1 MTYFSQFAVGGQMSK
16 NLHKVLITA
25 VIGLAT
31 LAVGT
36 STNVSAEGELS
47 FSVGITQDIDSL
59 NVTVGYLVIDYEIWN
74 LTLPTLTS
82 KAASD
87 FSILPSMAESWT
99 SSEDGLTWTYKLR
112 SDMKWS
118 DGEPMTADDVV
129 YTITRSVTDGWWNH
143 TTVTGNLTAT
153 APDAQT
159 LVVTSSVPDPKLP
172 ILDVYIVPK
181 HIYEKISAEELPNY
195 LADDNV
201 SGGPF
206 QIVERKEGEFIRLVR
221 NPNWF
226 GKKPAIDQLIF
237 RTYETA
243 EAQYNALKAGD
254 LDAIDDVPGKIFT
267 AVAAG
272 DVPNIIGI
280 AGNQGS
286 FSELAMNSSCPTGI
300 GDGHVALKDPNVR
313 RAINWAIDRQLL
325 VDKVL
330 NGFGK
335 PAVGISAS
343 ANPAFDYQVA
353 ADDTYS
359 YKPEKA
365 NSLLDEAGW
374 KDSNGDGVRDKDGVE
389 LRLRYFDRSIG
400 GAADT
405 TPFITGFLKDV
416 GIATDV
422 KTFDEDSL
430 ASIQSKSEFDL
441 YTWGWSPY
449 ADPDN
454 MLSDFITA
462 AVPTDP
468 AVGGYNDGNWCNAEY
483 DALYAKQHVELDPVK
498 RAALIQEM
506 HKIFVNDG
514 PYAVLYKYDNLQ
526 AFRSDRWQNFV
537 RQPAEVGPVMFT
549 QTSSGYLDLEP
560 VSGGSGSGGGT
571 NTVIIAVVAIVAI
584 GGGLTLVR
592 GRRKKSADDRA

>member
-1 MTYFSQFAVGGQMSK
+1 MNRNFLKVIVAGLFGLTALAGGMS
-16 NLHKVLITA
+16 TGA
-25 VIGLAT
+25 
-31 LAVGT
+31 
-36 STNVSAEGELS
+36 SAEGELT
-47 FSVGITQDIDSL
+47 FAVGVTQDIDSL
-59 NVTVGYLVIDYEIWN
+59 NVTVGFLVIDYEIWN
-74 LTLPTLTS
+74 LTLPMLTS

-87 FSILPSMAESWT
+87 FSILPNMAESWT
-99 SSEDGLTWTYKLR
+99 GSEDGLTWTYKLR

-118 DGEPMTADDVV
+118 DGVPMTADDVA
-129 YTITRSVTDGWWNH
+129 YTITRSVQDGWWNH

-153 APDAQT
+153 ATDAQT

-181 HIYEKISAEELPNY
+181 HIYEKISAEDLPNY
-195 LADDNV
+195 LADDYV

-206 QIVERKEGEFIRLVR
+206 QIVERKEGEFVRLVQ

-226 GKKPAIDQLIF
+226 GKKPAMDQLIF
-237 RTYETA
+237 RTFETA

-254 LDAIDDVPGKIFT
+254 LDAVDDVPGKIFAT
-267 AVAAG
+267 IMAG
-272 DVPNIIGI
+272 DEPNITGI

-343 ANPAFDYQVA
+343 ANPAFDYQVE
-353 ADDTYS
+353 ADQTYS
-359 YKPEKA
+359 YDPAKA
-365 NSLLDEAGW
+365 NALLDEAGW
-374 KDSNGDGVRDKDGVE
+374 IDTNGDGVRDKDGVE
-389 LRLRYFDRSIG
+389 LKLRYFDRSVG
-400 GAADT
+400 GASDT

-430 ASIQSKSEFDL
+430 AAIQSKSEFDL

-454 MLSDFITA
+454 MLSNFTSS

-483 DALYAKQHVELDPVK
+483 DALYEKQNVELDPVK
-498 RAALIQEM
+498 RADLIQQM

-526 AFRSDRWQNFV
+526 AFRSDRWQNFE
-537 RQPAEVGPVMFT
+537 RQPAEVGPIMFT
-549 QTSSGYLDLEP
+549 QTSSAYLNLEP
-560 VSGGSGSGGGT
+560 VSGDSGGGGST
-571 NTVIIAVVAIVAI
+571 NTIVVILVVLVAA
-584 GGGLTLVR
+584 GVVVTLVR
-592 GRRKKSADDRA
+592 SRRKKSADDRA

>member
-1 MTYFSQFAVGGQMSK
+1 MNK
-16 NLHKVLITA
+16 NLFRILVVLVA
-25 VIGLAT
+25 GFAA
-31 LAVGT
+31 LAVST
-36 STNVSAEGELS
+36 STSVSAEGELT
-47 FSVGITQDIDSL
+47 FTVGVTQDIDSL
-59 NVTVGYLVIDYEIWN
+59 NVTVGFLVIDYEIWN
-74 LTLPTLTS
+74 LTLPSLTS

-87 FSILPSMAESWT
+87 FSILPYLAESWT
-99 SSEDGLTWTYKLR
+99 GSEDGLTWTYKLL

-118 DGEPMTADDVV
+118 DGEPMTADDVA
-129 YTITRSVTDGWWNH
+129 YTITRSVADGWWNH
-143 TTVTGNLTAT
+143 TPVTGNLTAT
-153 APDAQT
+153 ATDAQT

-206 QIVERKEGEFIRLVR
+206 QIVERKEGEFVRLVQ

-226 GKKPAIDQLIF
+226 GKEPAIEQLIF
-237 RTYETA
+237 RTFETA
-243 EAQYNALKAGD
+243 EAQYNAIKAGD
-254 LDAIDDVPGKIFT
+254 LDAVDDVPVKIFT
-267 AVAAG
+267 SLEAG
-272 DVPNIIGI
+272 DEPNIIGI

-286 FSELAMNSSCPTGI
+286 FSNLAMNSSCPTGI

-313 RAINWAIDRQLL
+313 RAINWSLDRQLM

-335 PAVGISAS
+335 PAVSISAS

-353 ADDTYS
+353 ADQTYS
-359 YKPEKA
+359 YDPARAKA
-365 NSLLDEAGW
+365 LLDEAGW
-374 KDSNGDGVRDKDGVE
+374 KDTNGDGVRDKDGVE
-389 LRLRYFDRSIG
+389 LKLRYFDRSIG
-400 GAADT
+400 GASDT

-430 ASIQSKSEFDL
+430 GAIQAKSEFDL

-454 MLSDFITA
+454 MLSNFTTA

-468 AVGGYNDGNWCNAEY
+468 TVGGYNDGNWCNAEY
-483 DALYAKQHVELDPVK
+483 DALYAKQKVELDPVK
-498 RAALIQEM
+498 RADMIQQM
-506 HKIFVNDG
+506 HKIFANDG

-537 RQPAEVGPVMFT
+537 RQPAEVGPIMFT
-549 QTSSGYLDLEP
+549 QTSTGYLDLEP
-560 VSGGSGSGGGT
+560 ISGGSGGGGT
-571 NTVIIAVVAIVAI
+571 NTIVVIGVALVVAGAVF
-584 GGGLTLVR
+584 TLVR
-592 GRRKKSADDRA
+592 SRRKKSADDRQ

>member
-1 MTYFSQFAVGGQMSK
+1 MNKNFLKIIVAGLFGLTALAGGMS
-16 NLHKVLITA
+16 TGA
-25 VIGLAT
+25 
-31 LAVGT
+31 
-36 STNVSAEGELS
+36 SAEGELT
-47 FSVGITQDIDSL
+47 FAVGITQDIDSL
-59 NVTVGYLVIDYEIWN
+59 NVTVGFLVIDYEIWN
-74 LTLPTLTS
+74 LTLPMLTS

-87 FSILPSMAESWT
+87 FSILPNMAESWT

-118 DGEPMTADDVV
+118 DGVPMTADDVA
-129 YTITRSVTDGWWNH
+129 YTITRSVQDGWWNH

-153 APDAQT
+153 ATDAQT

-181 HIYEKISAEELPNY
+181 HIYEKISAEDLPNY
-195 LADDNV
+195 LADDYV

-206 QIVERKEGEFIRLVR
+206 QIVERKEGEFVRLVQ

-226 GKKPAIDQLIF
+226 GKKPAMDQLIF
-237 RTYETA
+237 RTFETA

-254 LDAIDDVPGKIFT
+254 LDAVDDVPGKIFAT
-267 AVAAG
+267 IMAG
-272 DVPNIIGI
+272 DEPNITGI

-313 RAINWAIDRQLL
+313 RAINWSLDRQLM

-343 ANPAFDYQVA
+343 ANPAFDYQVE
-353 ADDTYS
+353 ADQTYS
-359 YKPEKA
+359 YDPAKA
-365 NSLLDEAGW
+365 NALLDEAGW
-374 KDSNGDGVRDKDGVE
+374 IDTNGDGVRDKDGVE
-389 LRLRYFDRSIG
+389 LKLRYFDRSVG
-400 GAADT
+400 GGADT

-416 GIATDV
+416 GIATEV

-430 ASIQSKSEFDL
+430 AAIQSKSEFDL

-454 MLSDFITA
+454 MLSNFTSS

-483 DALYAKQHVELDPVK
+483 DALYEQQKVELDPAK
-498 RAALIQEM
+498 RADLIQQM

-514 PYAVLYKYDNLQ
+514 PYAVLFKYDNLQ
-526 AFRSDRWQNFV
+526 AFRSDRWQNFE
-537 RQPAEVGPVMFT
+537 RQPAEVGPIMFT
-549 QTSSGYLDLEP
+549 QTSSAYLNLEP
-560 VSGGSGSGGGT
+560 VSGDSGGGGGT
-571 NTVIIAVVAIVAI
+571 NTIVVIGIALVAAGVVF
-584 GGGLTLVR
+584 TLVR
-592 GRRKKSADDRA
+592 SRRKKSADDRA

>member
-560 VSGGSGSGGGT
+560 VSGGSGRGGGT
-571 NTVIIAVVAIVAI
+571 NTVIIAVVAIVVI

>member
-1 MTYFSQFAVGGQMSK
+1 MNK
-16 NLHKVLITA
+16 NLFKILVALVL
-25 VIGLAT
+25 GLAS
-31 LAVGT
+31 LAVST
-36 STNVSAEGELS
+36 STSVSAEGELS
-47 FSVGITQDIDSL
+47 FTVGVTQDIDSL

-74 LTLPTLTS
+74 LTLPSVTNM
-82 KAASD
+82 AASD
-87 FSILPSMAESWT
+87 FSILPYMAESWT
-99 SSEDGLTWTYKLR
+99 GSDDGLTWTYKLR
-112 SDMKWS
+112 SDLKWS

-129 YTITRSVTDGWWNH
+129 YTITRSVEEGWWNH
-143 TTVTGNLTAT
+143 TSVTGNLTAT
-153 APDAQT
+153 ATDAQT

-172 ILDVYIVPK
+172 MLGVYVVPK
-181 HIYEKISAEELPNY
+181 HIYEKISAEDLPKY

-226 GKKPAIDQLIF
+226 GKKSAIDQIIF
-237 RTYETA
+237 RTYETP

-267 AVAAG
+267 SLAAG
-272 DVPNIIGI
+272 DEPNILGI

-286 FSELAMNSSCPTGI
+286 FSELAMNTSCPTGI
-300 GDGHVALKDPNVR
+300 GDGHVALKDPKVR

-335 PAVGISAS
+335 PSVSISPS
-343 ANPAFDYQVA
+343 ANPAFDYQIA
-353 ADDTYS
+353 ADQTYS
-359 YKPEKA
+359 YDPAKA
-365 NSLLDEAGW
+365 NLLLDEAGW
-374 KDSNGDGVRDKDGVE
+374 KDTNGDGVRDKDGVE
-389 LRLRYFDRSIG
+389 LKLRYFDRSVG
-400 GAADT
+400 DAAAT

-430 ASIQSKSEFDL
+430 ASLQAKSQFDL
-441 YTWGWSPY
+441 YTWGWSPFV
-449 ADPDN
+449 DPDT
-454 MLSDFITA
+454 MLSYFTTS

-468 AVGGYNDGNWCNAEY
+468 EVGGYNDGNWCNAEY
-483 DALYAKQHVELDPVK
+483 DALYAKQNVELDPAK
-498 RAALIQEM
+498 RADMIQQM
-506 HKIFVNDG
+506 HQIFANDG

-537 RQPAEVGPVMFT
+537 RQPAEIGPIMFT
-549 QTSSGYLDLEP
+549 QTSSAYLDLEP
-560 VSGGSGSGGGT
+560 ISGGSGSGGGT
-571 NTVIIAVVAIVAI
+571 NTVVIVVIAIAVI
-584 GGGLTLVR
+584 GGVLTLVR
-592 GRRKKSADDRA
+592 SRRKKSADDRA

>member
-1 MTYFSQFAVGGQMSK
+1 MNKNFLKVIVAGLFGLTALAGGMS
-16 NLHKVLITA
+16 TGA
-25 VIGLAT
+25 
-31 LAVGT
+31 
-36 STNVSAEGELS
+36 SAEGELT
-47 FSVGITQDIDSL
+47 FAVGVTQDIDSL
-59 NVTVGYLVIDYEIWN
+59 NVTVGFLVIDYEIWN
-74 LTLPTLTS
+74 LTLPMLTS

-87 FSILPSMAESWT
+87 FSILPNMAESWT

-118 DGEPMTADDVV
+118 DGVPMTAEDVA
-129 YTITRSVTDGWWNH
+129 YTITRSVQDGWWNH

-153 APDAQT
+153 ATDAQT

-181 HIYEKISAEELPNY
+181 HIYEKISAEDLPNY

-206 QIVERKEGEFIRLVR
+206 QIVERKEGEFIRLVQ

-226 GKKPAIDQLIF
+226 GKKPAMDQLIF
-237 RTYETA
+237 RTFETA

-254 LDAIDDVPGKIFT
+254 LDAVDDVPGKIFAT
-267 AVAAG
+267 IMAG
-272 DVPNIIGI
+272 DEPNITGI

-286 FSELAMNSSCPTGI
+286 FSELAMNSGCPTGI
-300 GDGHVALKDPNVR
+300 GDGHVALQDPNVR
-313 RAINWAIDRQLL
+313 RAINWSLDRQLM
-325 VDKVL
+325 VDKIL

-343 ANPAFDYQVA
+343 ANPAFDYQVE
-353 ADDTYS
+353 ADQTYS
-359 YKPEKA
+359 YDPAKA
-365 NSLLDEAGW
+365 NALLDEAGW
-374 KDSNGDGVRDKDGVE
+374 IDTNGDGVRDKDGVE
-389 LRLRYFDRSIG
+389 LKLRYFDRSVG
-400 GAADT
+400 GASDT

-430 ASIQSKSEFDL
+430 AAIQSKSEFDL

-454 MLSDFITA
+454 ILSNFTSS

-483 DALYAKQHVELDPVK
+483 DALYEKQNVELDPVK
-498 RAALIQEM
+498 RADLIQQM

-526 AFRSDRWQNFV
+526 AFRSDRWQNFE
-537 RQPAEVGPVMFT
+537 RQPAEVGPIMFT
-549 QTSSGYLDLEP
+549 QTSSAYLNLEP
-560 VSGGSGSGGGT
+560 VSGDSGGGGST
-571 NTVIIAVVAIVAI
+571 NTIVVILVVLVAA
-584 GGGLTLVR
+584 GVVVTLVR
-592 GRRKKSADDRA
+592 SRRKKSADDRA

>member
-1 MTYFSQFAVGGQMSK
+1 MNKNFLKVIVAGLFGLTALAGGMS
-16 NLHKVLITA
+16 TGA
-25 VIGLAT
+25 
-31 LAVGT
+31 
-36 STNVSAEGELS
+36 SAEGELT

-59 NVTVGYLVIDYEIWN
+59 NVTVGFLVIDYEIWN
-74 LTLPTLTS
+74 LTLPMLTS
-82 KAASD
+82 KAAAD
-87 FSILPSMAESWT
+87 FSILPNMAESWT

-118 DGEPMTADDVV
+118 DGVPMTADDVA
-129 YTITRSVTDGWWNH
+129 YTINRSVQDGWWNH

-153 APDAQT
+153 ATDAQT
-159 LVVTSSVPDPKLP
+159 LVVVSSVPDPKLP

-206 QIVERKEGEFIRLVR
+206 QIVERKEGEFIRLVQ

-226 GKKPAIDQLIF
+226 GKKPAMDQLIF
-237 RTYETA
+237 RTFETA

-254 LDAIDDVPGKIFT
+254 LDAVDDVPGKIFAT
-267 AVAAG
+267 IMAG
-272 DVPNIIGI
+272 DEPNITGI

-313 RAINWAIDRQLL
+313 RAINWSLDRQLM
-325 VDKVL
+325 VDKIL

-343 ANPAFDYQVA
+343 ANPAFDYQVE
-353 ADDTYS
+353 ADQTYS
-359 YKPEKA
+359 YDPAKA
-365 NSLLDEAGW
+365 NALLDEAGW
-374 KDSNGDGVRDKDGVE
+374 IDTNGDGVRDKDGVE
-389 LRLRYFDRSIG
+389 LKLRYFDRSVG
-400 GAADT
+400 GGSDT

-430 ASIQSKSEFDL
+430 AAIQSKSEFDL

-454 MLSDFITA
+454 MLSNFTSS

-483 DALYAKQHVELDPVK
+483 DALYEKQNVELDPVK
-498 RAALIQEM
+498 RADLIQQM

-526 AFRSDRWQNFV
+526 AFRSDRWQNFE
-537 RQPAEVGPVMFT
+537 RQPAEVGPIMFT
-549 QTSSGYLDLEP
+549 QTSSAYLNLEP
-560 VSGGSGSGGGT
+560 VSGDSGGGGGT
-571 NTVIIAVVAIVAI
+571 NTIVVIGIALVAAGVVF
-584 GGGLTLVR
+584 TLVR

>member
-1 MTYFSQFAVGGQMSK
+1 MNKNFLKIIVAGLFGLTALAGGMS
-16 NLHKVLITA
+16 TGA
-25 VIGLAT
+25 
-31 LAVGT
+31 
-36 STNVSAEGELS
+36 SAEGELT
-47 FSVGITQDIDSL
+47 FAVGITQDIDSL
-59 NVTVGYLVIDYEIWN
+59 NVTVGFLVIDYEIWN
-74 LTLPTLTS
+74 LTLPMLTS

-118 DGEPMTADDVV
+118 DGVPMTADDVA
-129 YTITRSVTDGWWNH
+129 YTITRSVQDGWWNH

-153 APDAQT
+153 ATDAQT

-181 HIYEKISAEELPNY
+181 HIYEKISAEDLPNY
-195 LADDNV
+195 LADDYV

-206 QIVERKEGEFIRLVR
+206 QIVERKEGEFVRLVQ

-226 GKKPAIDQLIF
+226 GKKPAMDQLIF
-237 RTYETA
+237 RTFETA

-254 LDAIDDVPGKIFT
+254 LDAVDDVPGKIFAT
-267 AVAAG
+267 IMAG
-272 DVPNIIGI
+272 DEPNITGI

-313 RAINWAIDRQLL
+313 RAINWSLDRQLM

-343 ANPAFDYQVA
+343 ANPAFDYQVE
-353 ADDTYS
+353 ADQTYS
-359 YKPEKA
+359 YDPAKA
-365 NSLLDEAGW
+365 NALLDEAGW
-374 KDSNGDGVRDKDGVE
+374 IDTNGDGVRDKDGVE
-389 LRLRYFDRSIG
+389 LKLRYFDRSVG
-400 GAADT
+400 GGADT

-416 GIATDV
+416 GIATEV

-430 ASIQSKSEFDL
+430 AAIQSKSEFDL

-454 MLSDFITA
+454 MLSNFTSS

-483 DALYAKQHVELDPVK
+483 DALYEQQKVELDPAK
-498 RAALIQEM
+498 RADLIQQM

-514 PYAVLYKYDNLQ
+514 PYAVLFKYDNLQ
-526 AFRSDRWQNFV
+526 AFRSDRWQNFE
-537 RQPAEVGPVMFT
+537 RQPAEVGPIMFT
-549 QTSSGYLDLEP
+549 QTSSAYLNLEP
-560 VSGGSGSGGGT
+560 VSGDSGGGGGT
-571 NTVIIAVVAIVAI
+571 NTIVVIGIALVAAGVVF
-584 GGGLTLVR
+584 TLVR
-592 GRRKKSADDRA
+592 SRRKKSADDRA

>member
-1 MTYFSQFAVGGQMSK
+1 MNKNFLKIIVAGLFGLTALAGGMS
-16 NLHKVLITA
+16 TGA
-25 VIGLAT
+25 
-31 LAVGT
+31 
-36 STNVSAEGELS
+36 SAEGELT
-47 FSVGITQDIDSL
+47 FSVGVTQDIDSL
-59 NVTVGYLVIDYEIWN
+59 NVTVGFLVIDYEIWN
-74 LTLPTLTS
+74 LTLPMLTS
-82 KAASD
+82 KAAAD

-118 DGEPMTADDVV
+118 DGVPMTADDVA
-129 YTITRSVTDGWWNH
+129 YTITRSVQDGWWNH

-153 APDAQT
+153 ATDAQT

-181 HIYEKISAEELPNY
+181 HIYEKISAEDLPNY
-195 LADDNV
+195 LADVYV

-206 QIVERKEGEFIRLVR
+206 QIVERKEGEFIRLVQ

-226 GKKPAIDQLIF
+226 GKKPAMDQLIF
-237 RTYETA
+237 RTFETA

-254 LDAIDDVPGKIFT
+254 LDAVDDVPGKIFAT
-267 AVAAG
+267 IMAG
-272 DVPNIIGI
+272 DEPNITGI

-313 RAINWAIDRQLL
+313 RAINWSLDRQLM

-343 ANPAFDYQVA
+343 ANPAFDYQVE
-353 ADDTYS
+353 ADQTYS
-359 YKPEKA
+359 YDPAKA
-365 NSLLDEAGW
+365 NALLDEAGW
-374 KDSNGDGVRDKDGVE
+374 IDTNGDGVRDKDGVE
-389 LRLRYFDRSIG
+389 LKLRYFDRSVG

-416 GIATDV
+416 GIATEV

-430 ASIQSKSEFDL
+430 AAIQSKSEFDL

-454 MLSDFITA
+454 MLSNFTSS

-483 DALYAKQHVELDPVK
+483 DALYEQQKVELDPAK
-498 RAALIQEM
+498 RADLIQQM

-514 PYAVLYKYDNLQ
+514 PYAVLFKYDNLQ
-526 AFRSDRWQNFV
+526 AFRSDRWQNFE
-537 RQPAEVGPVMFT
+537 RQPAEVGPIMFT
-549 QTSSGYLDLEP
+549 QTSSAYLNLEP
-560 VSGGSGSGGGT
+560 VSGDSGGGGGT
-571 NTVIIAVVAIVAI
+571 NTIVVIGIALVAAGVVF
-584 GGGLTLVR
+584 TLVR
-592 GRRKKSADDRA
+592 SRRKKSADDRA

>member
-1 MTYFSQFAVGGQMSK
+1 MNKNFLKVIVAGLFGLTALAGGMS
-16 NLHKVLITA
+16 TGA
-25 VIGLAT
+25 
-31 LAVGT
+31 
-36 STNVSAEGELS
+36 SAEGELT
-47 FSVGITQDIDSL
+47 FAVGVTQDIDSL
-59 NVTVGYLVIDYEIWN
+59 NVTVGFLVIDYEIWN
-74 LTLPTLTS
+74 LTLPMLTS

-87 FSILPSMAESWT
+87 FSILPNMAESWT

-118 DGEPMTADDVV
+118 DGVPMTAEDVA
-129 YTITRSVTDGWWNH
+129 YTITRSVQDGWWNH

-153 APDAQT
+153 ATDAQT

-181 HIYEKISAEELPNY
+181 HIYEKISAEDLPNY

-206 QIVERKEGEFIRLVR
+206 QIVERKEGEFIRLVQ

-226 GKKPAIDQLIF
+226 GKKPAMDQLIF
-237 RTYETA
+237 RTFETA

-254 LDAIDDVPGKIFT
+254 LDAVDDVPGKIFAT
-267 AVAAG
+267 IMAG
-272 DVPNIIGI
+272 DEPNITGI

-286 FSELAMNSSCPTGI
+286 FSELAMNSGCPTGI
-300 GDGHVALKDPNVR
+300 GDGHVALQDPNVR
-313 RAINWAIDRQLL
+313 RAINWSLDRQLM

-343 ANPAFDYQVA
+343 ANPAFDYQVE
-353 ADDTYS
+353 ADQTYS
-359 YKPEKA
+359 YDPAKA
-365 NSLLDEAGW
+365 NALLDEAGW
-374 KDSNGDGVRDKDGVE
+374 IDTNGDGVRDKDGVE
-389 LRLRYFDRSIG
+389 LKLRYFDRSVG

-430 ASIQSKSEFDL
+430 AAIQSKSEFDL

-454 MLSDFITA
+454 ILSNFTSS

-483 DALYAKQHVELDPVK
+483 DALYEKQNVELDPVK
-498 RAALIQEM
+498 RADLIQQM

-526 AFRSDRWQNFV
+526 AFRSDRWQNFE
-537 RQPAEVGPVMFT
+537 RQPAEVGPIMFT
-549 QTSSGYLDLEP
+549 QTSSAYLNLEP
-560 VSGGSGSGGGT
+560 VSGDSGGGGST
-571 NTVIIAVVAIVAI
+571 NTIVVILVVLVAA
-584 GGGLTLVR
+584 GVVVTLVR
-592 GRRKKSADDRA
+592 SRRKKSADDRA

>member
-1 MTYFSQFAVGGQMSK
+1 MNKNFLKVIVAGLFGLTALAGGMS
-16 NLHKVLITA
+16 TGA
-25 VIGLAT
+25 
-31 LAVGT
+31 
-36 STNVSAEGELS
+36 SAEGELT
-47 FSVGITQDIDSL
+47 FAVGVTQDIDSL
-59 NVTVGYLVIDYEIWN
+59 NVTVGFLVIDYEIWN
-74 LTLPTLTS
+74 LTLPMLTS

-87 FSILPSMAESWT
+87 FSILPNMAESWT

-118 DGEPMTADDVV
+118 DGVPMTAEDVA
-129 YTITRSVTDGWWNH
+129 YTITRSVQDGWWNH

-153 APDAQT
+153 ATDAQT

-181 HIYEKISAEELPNY
+181 HIYEKISAEDLPNY

-206 QIVERKEGEFIRLVR
+206 QIVERKEGEFIRLVQ

-226 GKKPAIDQLIF
+226 GKKPAMDQLIF
-237 RTYETA
+237 RTFETA

-254 LDAIDDVPGKIFT
+254 LDAVDDVPGKIFAT
-267 AVAAG
+267 IMAG
-272 DVPNIIGI
+272 DEPNITGI

-286 FSELAMNSSCPTGI
+286 FSELAMNSGCPTGI
-300 GDGHVALKDPNVR
+300 GDGHVALQDPNVR
-313 RAINWAIDRQLL
+313 RAINWSLDRQLM

-343 ANPAFDYQVA
+343 ANPAFDYQVE
-353 ADDTYS
+353 ADQTYS
-359 YKPEKA
+359 YDPAKA
-365 NSLLDEAGW
+365 MALLDEAGW
-374 KDSNGDGVRDKDGVE
+374 IDTNGDGVRDKDGVE
-389 LRLRYFDRSIG
+389 LKLRYFDRSVG
-400 GAADT
+400 GASDT

-430 ASIQSKSEFDL
+430 AAIQSKSEFDL

-454 MLSDFITA
+454 MLSNFTSS

-483 DALYAKQHVELDPVK
+483 DALYEKQNVELDPVK
-498 RAALIQEM
+498 RADLIQQM

-526 AFRSDRWQNFV
+526 AFRSDRWQNFE
-537 RQPAEVGPVMFT
+537 RQPAEVGPIMFT
-549 QTSSGYLDLEP
+549 QTSSAYLNLEP
-560 VSGGSGSGGGT
+560 VSGDSGGGGST
-571 NTVIIAVVAIVAI
+571 NTIVVILAVLVAAGVVV
-584 GGGLTLVR
+584 TLVR
-592 GRRKKSADDRA
+592 SRRKKSADDRA

>member
-1 MTYFSQFAVGGQMSK
+1 MNK
-16 NLHKVLITA
+16 NFLKIIVAGLFGLTA
-25 VIGLAT
+25 VASGMS
-31 LAVGT
+31 T
-36 STNVSAEGELS
+36 SASAEGELT
-47 FSVGITQDIDSL
+47 FAVGITQDIDSL
-59 NVTVGYLVIDYEIWN
+59 NVTVGFLVIDYEIWN
-74 LTLPTLTS
+74 LTLPMLTS

-87 FSILPSMAESWT
+87 FSILPNMAESWT

-118 DGEPMTADDVV
+118 DGVPMTADDVA
-129 YTITRSVTDGWWNH
+129 YTITRSVEEGWWNH

-153 APDAQT
+153 ATDAQT
-159 LVVTSSVPDPKLP
+159 LVVVSSVPDPKLP

-206 QIVERKEGEFIRLVR
+206 QIVERKEGEFIRLVQ

-226 GKKPAIDQLIF
+226 GKKPAMDQLIF
-237 RTYETA
+237 RTFETA

-254 LDAIDDVPGKIFT
+254 LDAVDDVPGKIFAT
-267 AVAAG
+267 IMAG
-272 DVPNIIGI
+272 DEPNITGI

-286 FSELAMNSSCPTGI
+286 FSELAMNSGCPTGI
-300 GDGHVALKDPNVR
+300 GDGHVALQDPNVR
-313 RAINWAIDRQLL
+313 RAINWSLDRQLM

-343 ANPAFDYQVA
+343 ANPAFDYQVE
-353 ADDTYS
+353 ADQTYS
-359 YKPEKA
+359 YDPAKA
-365 NSLLDEAGW
+365 KALLDEAGW
-374 KDSNGDGVRDKDGVE
+374 IDTNGDGVRDKDGVE
-389 LRLRYFDRSIG
+389 LKLRYFDRSVG
-400 GAADT
+400 GASDT

-430 ASIQSKSEFDL
+430 AAIQSKSEFDL

-454 MLSDFITA
+454 MFSNCTSS

-483 DALYAKQHVELDPVK
+483 DALYAQQHVELDPAK
-498 RAALIQEM
+498 RADLIQQM

-514 PYAVLYKYDNLQ
+514 PYAVLFKYDNLQ
-526 AFRSDRWQNFV
+526 AFRSDRWQNFE
-537 RQPAEVGPVMFT
+537 RQPAEVGPIMFT
-549 QTSSGYLDLEP
+549 QTSSAYLNLEP
-560 VSGGSGSGGGT
+560 VSGDSGGGGST
-571 NTVIIAVVAIVAI
+571 NTIVVIGIALVAAGVAF
-584 GGGLTLVR
+584 TLVR
-592 GRRKKSADDRA
+592 SRRKKSADDRA

>member
-1 MTYFSQFAVGGQMSK
+1 MNKNFLKVIVAGLFGLTALAGGMS
-16 NLHKVLITA
+16 TGA
-25 VIGLAT
+25 
-31 LAVGT
+31 
-36 STNVSAEGELS
+36 SAEGELT
-47 FSVGITQDIDSL
+47 FAVGVTQDIDSL
-59 NVTVGYLVIDYEIWN
+59 NVTVGFLVIDYEIWN
-74 LTLPTLTS
+74 LTLPMLTS

-87 FSILPSMAESWT
+87 FSILPNMAESWT

-118 DGEPMTADDVV
+118 DGVPMTAEDVA
-129 YTITRSVTDGWWNH
+129 YTITRSVQDGWWNH

-153 APDAQT
+153 ATDAQT

-181 HIYEKISAEELPNY
+181 HIYEKISAEDLPNY

-206 QIVERKEGEFIRLVR
+206 QIVERKEGEFIRLVQ

-226 GKKPAIDQLIF
+226 GKKPAMDQLIF
-237 RTYETA
+237 RTFETA

-254 LDAIDDVPGKIFT
+254 LDAVDDVPGKIFAT
-267 AVAAG
+267 IMAG
-272 DVPNIIGI
+272 DEPNITGI

-286 FSELAMNSSCPTGI
+286 FSELAMNSGCPTGI
-300 GDGHVALKDPNVR
+300 GDGHVALQDPNVR
-313 RAINWAIDRQLL
+313 RAINWSLDRQLM

-343 ANPAFDYQVA
+343 ANPAFDYQVE
-353 ADDTYS
+353 ADQTYS
-359 YKPEKA
+359 YDPAKA
-365 NSLLDEAGW
+365 MALLDEAGW
-374 KDSNGDGVRDKDGVE
+374 IDTNGDGVRDKDGVE
-389 LRLRYFDRSIG
+389 LKLRYFDRSVG
-400 GAADT
+400 GASDT

-430 ASIQSKSEFDL
+430 AAIQSKSEFDL

-454 MLSDFITA
+454 MLSNFTSS

-483 DALYAKQHVELDPVK
+483 DALYEKQNVELDPVK
-498 RAALIQEM
+498 RADLIQQM

-526 AFRSDRWQNFV
+526 AFRSDRWQNFE
-537 RQPAEVGPVMFT
+537 RQPAEVGPIMFT
-549 QTSSGYLDLEP
+549 QTSSAYLNLEP
-560 VSGGSGSGGGT
+560 VSGDSGGGGST
-571 NTVIIAVVAIVAI
+571 NTIVVILVALVAAGVVV
-584 GGGLTLVR
+584 TLVR
-592 GRRKKSADDRA
+592 SRRKKSADDRA

>member
-1 MTYFSQFAVGGQMSK
+1 MNRNFLKVIVAGLFGLTALAGGMS
-16 NLHKVLITA
+16 TGA
-25 VIGLAT
+25 
-31 LAVGT
+31 
-36 STNVSAEGELS
+36 SAEGELT
-47 FSVGITQDIDSL
+47 FAVGVTQDIDSL
-59 NVTVGYLVIDYEIWN
+59 NVTVGFLVIDYEIWN
-74 LTLPTLTS
+74 LTLPMLTS

-118 DGEPMTADDVV
+118 DGVPMTADDVA
-129 YTITRSVTDGWWNH
+129 YTITRSVQDGWWNH

-153 APDAQT
+153 ATDAQT

-181 HIYEKISAEELPNY
+181 HIYEKISAEDLPNY
-195 LADDNV
+195 LADDYV

-206 QIVERKEGEFIRLVR
+206 QIVERKEGEFVRLVQ

-226 GKKPAIDQLIF
+226 GKKPAMDQLIF
-237 RTYETA
+237 RTFETA

-254 LDAIDDVPGKIFT
+254 LDAVDDVPGKIFAT
-267 AVAAG
+267 IMAG
-272 DVPNIIGI
+272 DEPNITGI

-286 FSELAMNSSCPTGI
+286 FSELAMNSGCPTGI
-300 GDGHVALKDPNVR
+300 GDGHVALQDPNVR

-343 ANPAFDYQVA
+343 ANPAFDYQVE
-353 ADDTYS
+353 ADQTYS
-359 YKPEKA
+359 YDPAKA
-365 NSLLDEAGW
+365 NALLDEAGW
-374 KDSNGDGVRDKDGVE
+374 IDTNGDGVRDKDGVE
-389 LRLRYFDRSIG
+389 LKLRYFDRSVG
-400 GAADT
+400 GASDT

-430 ASIQSKSEFDL
+430 AAIQSKSEFDL

-454 MLSDFITA
+454 MLSNFTSS

-483 DALYAKQHVELDPVK
+483 DALYEKQNVELDPVK
-498 RAALIQEM
+498 RADLIQQM

-526 AFRSDRWQNFV
+526 AFRSDRWQNFE
-537 RQPAEVGPVMFT
+537 RQPAEVGPIMFT
-549 QTSSGYLDLEP
+549 QTSSAYLNLEP
-560 VSGGSGSGGGT
+560 VSGDSGGGGGT
-571 NTVIIAVVAIVAI
+571 NTIVVIGIALVAAGVVF
-584 GGGLTLVR
+584 TLLRV
-592 GRRKKSADDRA
+592 RRKKSADDRA

>member
-1 MTYFSQFAVGGQMSK
+1 MNRNFLKVIVAGLFGLTALAGGMS
-16 NLHKVLITA
+16 TGA
-25 VIGLAT
+25 
-31 LAVGT
+31 
-36 STNVSAEGELS
+36 SAEGELT
-47 FSVGITQDIDSL
+47 FAVGVTQDIDSL
-59 NVTVGYLVIDYEIWN
+59 NVTVGFLVIDYEIWN
-74 LTLPTLTS
+74 LTLPMLTS

-118 DGEPMTADDVV
+118 DGVPMTADDVA
-129 YTITRSVTDGWWNH
+129 YTINRSVQDGWWNH

-153 APDAQT
+153 ATDAQT
-159 LVVTSSVPDPKLP
+159 LVVVSSVPDPKLP

-181 HIYEKISAEELPNY
+181 HIYEKISAEDLPNY
-195 LADDNV
+195 LADDYV

-206 QIVERKEGEFIRLVR
+206 QIVERKEGEFVRLVQ

-226 GKKPAIDQLIF
+226 GKKPAMDQLIF
-237 RTYETA
+237 QTFETA

-254 LDAIDDVPGKIFT
+254 LDAVDDVPGKIFAT
-267 AVAAG
+267 IMAG
-272 DVPNIIGI
+272 DEPNITGI

-313 RAINWAIDRQLL
+313 RAINWSLDRQLM
-325 VDKVL
+325 VDKIL

-343 ANPAFDYQVA
+343 ANPAFDYQVE
-353 ADDTYS
+353 ADQTYS
-359 YKPEKA
+359 YDPAKA
-365 NSLLDEAGW
+365 NALLDEAGW
-374 KDSNGDGVRDKDGVE
+374 IDTNGDGVRDKDGVE
-389 LRLRYFDRSIG
+389 LKLRYFDRSVG
-400 GAADT
+400 GGSDT

-430 ASIQSKSEFDL
+430 AAIQSKSEFDL

-454 MLSDFITA
+454 MLSNFTSS

-483 DALYAKQHVELDPVK
+483 DALYEKQNVELDPVK
-498 RAALIQEM
+498 RADLIQQM

-526 AFRSDRWQNFV
+526 AFRSDRWQNFE
-537 RQPAEVGPVMFT
+537 RQPAEVGPIMFT
-549 QTSSGYLDLEP
+549 QTSSAYLNLEP
-560 VSGGSGSGGGT
+560 VSGDSGDGGGT
-571 NTVIIAVVAIVAI
+571 NTIVVIGIALVAAGVVF
-584 GGGLTLVR
+584 TLVR

>member
-1 MTYFSQFAVGGQMSK
+1 MNKNFLKVIVAGLFGLTALAGGMS
-16 NLHKVLITA
+16 TGA
-25 VIGLAT
+25 
-31 LAVGT
+31 
-36 STNVSAEGELS
+36 SAEGELT
-47 FSVGITQDIDSL
+47 FAVGVTQDIDSL
-59 NVTVGYLVIDYEIWN
+59 NVTVGFLVIDYEIWN
-74 LTLPTLTS
+74 LTLPMLTS

-87 FSILPSMAESWT
+87 FSILPNMAESWT

-118 DGEPMTADDVV
+118 DGVPMTAEDVA
-129 YTITRSVTDGWWNH
+129 YTITRSVQDGWWNH

-153 APDAQT
+153 ATDAQT

-181 HIYEKISAEELPNY
+181 HIYEKISAEDLPNY

-206 QIVERKEGEFIRLVR
+206 QIVERKEGEFIRLVQ

-226 GKKPAIDQLIF
+226 GKKPAMDQLIF
-237 RTYETA
+237 RTFETA

-254 LDAIDDVPGKIFT
+254 LDAVDDVPGKIFAT
-267 AVAAG
+267 IMAG
-272 DVPNIIGI
+272 DEPNITGI

-286 FSELAMNSSCPTGI
+286 FSELAMNSGCPTGI
-300 GDGHVALKDPNVR
+300 GDGHVALQDPNVR
-313 RAINWAIDRQLL
+313 RAINWSLDRQLM

-343 ANPAFDYQVA
+343 ANPAFDYQVE
-353 ADDTYS
+353 ADQTYS
-359 YKPEKA
+359 YDPAKA
-365 NSLLDEAGW
+365 NALLDEAGW
-374 KDSNGDGVRDKDGVE
+374 IDTNGDGVRDKDGVE
-389 LRLRYFDRSIG
+389 LKLRYFDRSVG

-430 ASIQSKSEFDL
+430 AAIQSKSEFDL

-454 MLSDFITA
+454 MLSNFTSS

-483 DALYAKQHVELDPVK
+483 DALYAQQHVELDPVK
-498 RAALIQEM
+498 RADLIQQM

-514 PYAVLYKYDNLQ
+514 PYAVLFKYDNLQ
-526 AFRSDRWQNFV
+526 AFRSDRWQNFE
-537 RQPAEVGPVMFT
+537 RQPAEVGPIMFT
-549 QTSSGYLDLEP
+549 QTSSAYLNLEP
-560 VSGGSGSGGGT
+560 VSGDSGGGGST
-571 NTVIIAVVAIVAI
+571 NTIVVILVALVAAGVVV
-584 GGGLTLVR
+584 TLVR
-592 GRRKKSADDRA
+592 SRRKKSADDRA

>member
-1 MTYFSQFAVGGQMSK
+1 MNKNFLKIIVAGLFGLTALAGGMS
-16 NLHKVLITA
+16 TGA
-25 VIGLAT
+25 
-31 LAVGT
+31 
-36 STNVSAEGELS
+36 SAEGELT
-47 FSVGITQDIDSL
+47 FSVGVTQDIDSL
-59 NVTVGYLVIDYEIWN
+59 NVTVGFLVIDYEIWN
-74 LTLPTLTS
+74 LTLPMLTS
-82 KAASD
+82 KAAAD

-118 DGEPMTADDVV
+118 DGVPMTADDVA
-129 YTITRSVTDGWWNH
+129 YTITRSVQDGWWNH

-153 APDAQT
+153 ATDAQT
-159 LVVTSSVPDPKLP
+159 LVVVSSVPDPKLP

-206 QIVERKEGEFIRLVR
+206 QIVERKEGEFIRLVQ

-226 GKKPAIDQLIF
+226 GKKPAMDQLIF
-237 RTYETA
+237 RTFETA

-254 LDAIDDVPGKIFT
+254 LDAVDDVPGKIFAT
-267 AVAAG
+267 IMAG
-272 DVPNIIGI
+272 DEPNITGI

-313 RAINWAIDRQLL
+313 RAINWSLDRQLM

-343 ANPAFDYQVA
+343 ANPAFDYQVE
-353 ADDTYS
+353 ADQTYS
-359 YKPEKA
+359 YDPAKA
-365 NSLLDEAGW
+365 NALLDEAGW
-374 KDSNGDGVRDKDGVE
+374 IDTNGDGVRDKDGVE
-389 LRLRYFDRSIG
+389 LKLRYFDRSVG

-416 GIATDV
+416 GIATEV

-430 ASIQSKSEFDL
+430 AAIQSKSEFDL

-454 MLSDFITA
+454 MLSNFTSS

-483 DALYAKQHVELDPVK
+483 DALYELS
-498 RAALIQEM
+498 LI
-506 HKIFVNDG
+506 HI
-514 PYAVLYKYDNLQ
+514 
-526 AFRSDRWQNFV
+526 
-537 RQPAEVGPVMFT
+537 
-549 QTSSGYLDLEP
+549 
-560 VSGGSGSGGGT
+560 
-571 NTVIIAVVAIVAI
+571 
-584 GGGLTLVR
+584 
-592 GRRKKSADDRA
+592 

>member
-1 MTYFSQFAVGGQMSK
+1 MS
-16 NLHKVLITA
+16 
-25 VIGLAT
+25 
-31 LAVGT
+31 
-36 STNVSAEGELS
+36 
-47 FSVGITQDIDSL
+47 D
-59 NVTVGYLVIDYEIWN
+59 
-74 LTLPTLTS
+74 P
-82 KAASD
+82 
-87 FSILPSMAESWT
+87 
-99 SSEDGLTWTYKLR
+99 
-112 SDMKWS
+112 
-118 DGEPMTADDVV
+118 
-129 YTITRSVTDGWWNH
+129 
-143 TTVTGNLTAT
+143 LTAAIKALDDYMAALNRGDESGVNAACNFPHVRLAGGKVVKVDRVEWVT
-153 APDAQT
+153 MADAQT
-159 LVVTSSVPDPKLP
+159 AMNALQSGDIDFVENPSFDTLSILEADKDIKVEKIDDFTVKVIFAKPTPFQLIRNALPALSSV
-172 ILDVYIVPK
+172 VPK

-206 QIVERKEGEFIRLVR
+206 QIVERKEGEFIRLVQ

-226 GKKPAIDQLIF
+226 GKKPAMDQLIF
-237 RTYETA
+237 RTFETA

-254 LDAIDDVPGKIFT
+254 LDAVDDVPGKIFAT
-267 AVAAG
+267 IMAG
-272 DVPNIIGI
+272 DEPNITGI

-313 RAINWAIDRQLL
+313 RAINWSLDRQLM
-325 VDKVL
+325 VDKIL

-335 PAVGISAS
+335 PAVGISAA

-353 ADDTYS
+353 ADQTYS
-359 YKPEKA
+359 YDPAKA
-365 NSLLDEAGW
+365 NALLDEAGW
-374 KDSNGDGVRDKDGVE
+374 IDTNGDGVRDKDGVE
-389 LRLRYFDRSIG
+389 LKLRYFDRSVG
-400 GAADT
+400 GGSDT

-430 ASIQSKSEFDL
+430 AAIQSKSEFDL

-454 MLSDFITA
+454 MLSNFTSS

-483 DALYAKQHVELDPVK
+483 DALYAQQHVELDPVK
-498 RAALIQEM
+498 RADLIQQM

-526 AFRSDRWQNFV
+526 AFRSDRWQNFE
-537 RQPAEVGPVMFT
+537 RQPAEVGPIMFT
-549 QTSSGYLDLEP
+549 QTSSAYLNLEP
-560 VSGGSGSGGGT
+560 VSGDSGGGGGT
-571 NTVIIAVVAIVAI
+571 NTIVVIGIALVAAGVVF
-584 GGGLTLVR
+584 TLVR

>member
-1 MTYFSQFAVGGQMSK
+1 MNKNFLKIVVAGLFGLTALAGGMS
-16 NLHKVLITA
+16 
-25 VIGLAT
+25 
-31 LAVGT
+31 T
-36 STNVSAEGELS
+36 SVAAEGELT
-47 FSVGITQDIDSL
+47 FAVGITQDIDSL
-59 NVTVGYLVIDYEIWN
+59 NVTVGFLVIDYEIWN
-74 LTLPTLTS
+74 LTLPMLTS
-82 KAASD
+82 KAAAD

-118 DGEPMTADDVV
+118 DGVPMTADDVA
-129 YTITRSVTDGWWNH
+129 YTITRSVQDGWWNH

-153 APDAQT
+153 ATDAQT
-159 LVVTSSVPDPKLP
+159 LVVVSSVPDPKLP

-181 HIYEKISAEELPNY
+181 HIYEKISAEDLPNY
-195 LADDNV
+195 LADDYV

-206 QIVERKEGEFIRLVR
+206 QIVERKEGEFVRLVQ

-226 GKKPAIDQLIF
+226 GKKPAMDQLIF
-237 RTYETA
+237 RTFETA

-254 LDAIDDVPGKIFT
+254 LDAVDDVPGKIFAT
-267 AVAAG
+267 IMAG
-272 DVPNIIGI
+272 DEPNITGI

-313 RAINWAIDRQLL
+313 RAINWSLDRQLM

-343 ANPAFDYQVA
+343 ANPAFDYQVE
-353 ADDTYS
+353 ADQTYS
-359 YKPEKA
+359 YDPAKA
-365 NSLLDEAGW
+365 NALLDEAGW
-374 KDSNGDGVRDKDGVE
+374 IDTNGDGVRDKDGVE
-389 LRLRYFDRSIG
+389 LKLRYFDRSVG

-416 GIATDV
+416 GIATEV

-430 ASIQSKSEFDL
+430 AAIQSKSEFDL

-454 MLSDFITA
+454 MLSNFTSS

-483 DALYAKQHVELDPVK
+483 DALYEQQKVELDPAK
-498 RAALIQEM
+498 RADLIQQM

-514 PYAVLYKYDNLQ
+514 PYAVLFKYDNLQ
-526 AFRSDRWQNFV
+526 AFRSDRWQNFE
-537 RQPAEVGPVMFT
+537 RQPAEVGPIMFT
-549 QTSSGYLDLEP
+549 QTSSAYLNLEP
-560 VSGGSGSGGGT
+560 VSGDSGGGGGT
-571 NTVIIAVVAIVAI
+571 NTIVVIGIALVAAGVVF
-584 GGGLTLVR
+584 TLVR
-592 GRRKKSADDRA
+592 SRRKKSADDRA

>member
-1 MTYFSQFAVGGQMSK
+1 MNKNFLKVIVAGLFGLTALAGGMS
-16 NLHKVLITA
+16 TGA
-25 VIGLAT
+25 
-31 LAVGT
+31 
-36 STNVSAEGELS
+36 SAEGELT
-47 FSVGITQDIDSL
+47 FAVGVTQDIDSL
-59 NVTVGYLVIDYEIWN
+59 NVTVGFLVIDYEIWN
-74 LTLPTLTS
+74 LTLPMLTS

-87 FSILPSMAESWT
+87 FSILPNMAESWT

-118 DGEPMTADDVV
+118 DGVPMTAEDVA
-129 YTITRSVTDGWWNH
+129 YTITRSVQDGWWNH

-153 APDAQT
+153 ATDAQT

-181 HIYEKISAEELPNY
+181 HIYEKISAEDLPNY

-206 QIVERKEGEFIRLVR
+206 QIVERKEGEFIRLVQ

-226 GKKPAIDQLIF
+226 GKKPAMDQLIF
-237 RTYETA
+237 RTFETA

-254 LDAIDDVPGKIFT
+254 LDAVDDVPGKIFAT
-267 AVAAG
+267 IMAG
-272 DVPNIIGI
+272 DEPNITGI

-313 RAINWAIDRQLL
+313 RAINWSLDRQLM

-343 ANPAFDYQVA
+343 ANPAFDYQVE
-353 ADDTYS
+353 ADQTYS
-359 YKPEKA
+359 YDPAKA
-365 NSLLDEAGW
+365 NALLDEAGW
-374 KDSNGDGVRDKDGVE
+374 IDTNGDGVRDKDGVE
-389 LRLRYFDRSIG
+389 LKLRYFDRSVG
-400 GAADT
+400 GGSDT

-430 ASIQSKSEFDL
+430 AAIQSKSEFDL

-454 MLSDFITA
+454 MLSNFTSS

-483 DALYAKQHVELDPVK
+483 DALYAQQHVELDPVK
-498 RAALIQEM
+498 RADLIQQM

-514 PYAVLYKYDNLQ
+514 PYAVLFKYDNLQ
-526 AFRSDRWQNFV
+526 AFRSDRWQNFE
-537 RQPAEVGPVMFT
+537 RQPAEVGPIMFT
-549 QTSSGYLDLEP
+549 QTSSAYLNLEP
-560 VSGGSGSGGGT
+560 VSGDSGGGGST
-571 NTVIIAVVAIVAI
+571 NTIVVILVVLVAA
-584 GGGLTLVR
+584 GVVVTLVR
-592 GRRKKSADDRA
+592 SRRKKSADDRA

>member
-1 MTYFSQFAVGGQMSK
+1 MNKNFLKVIVAGLFGLTALAGGMS
-16 NLHKVLITA
+16 TGA
-25 VIGLAT
+25 
-31 LAVGT
+31 
-36 STNVSAEGELS
+36 SAEGELT
-47 FSVGITQDIDSL
+47 FAVGITQDIDSL
-59 NVTVGYLVIDYEIWN
+59 NVTVGFLVIDYEIWN
-74 LTLPTLTS
+74 LTLPMLTS

-87 FSILPSMAESWT
+87 FSILPNMAESWT

-118 DGEPMTADDVV
+118 DGVPMTADDVA
-129 YTITRSVTDGWWNH
+129 YTITRSVQDGWWNH

-153 APDAQT
+153 ATDAQT

-181 HIYEKISAEELPNY
+181 HIYEKISAEDLPNY
-195 LADDNV
+195 LADDYV

-206 QIVERKEGEFIRLVR
+206 QIVERKEGEFVRLVQ

-226 GKKPAIDQLIF
+226 GKKPAMDQLIF
-237 RTYETA
+237 RTFETA

-254 LDAIDDVPGKIFT
+254 LDAVDDVPGKIF
-267 AVAAG
+267 AKVMAG
-272 DVPNIIGI
+272 DEPNITGI

-286 FSELAMNSSCPTGI
+286 FSELAMNSGCPTGI

-313 RAINWAIDRQLL
+313 RAINWSLDRQLM

-343 ANPAFDYQVA
+343 ANPAFDYQVE
-353 ADDTYS
+353 ADQTYS
-359 YKPEKA
+359 YDPAKA
-365 NSLLDEAGW
+365 MALLDEAGW
-374 KDSNGDGVRDKDGVE
+374 IDTNGDGVRDKDGVE
-389 LRLRYFDRSIG
+389 LKLRYFDRSVG

-430 ASIQSKSEFDL
+430 AAIQSKSEFDL

-454 MLSDFITA
+454 ILSNFTSS

-483 DALYAKQHVELDPVK
+483 DALYEQQNVELDPVK
-498 RAALIQEM
+498 RADLIQQM

-514 PYAVLYKYDNLQ
+514 PYAVLFKYDNLQ
-526 AFRSDRWQNFV
+526 AFRSDRWQNFE
-537 RQPAEVGPVMFT
+537 RQPAEVGPIMFT
-549 QTSSGYLDLEP
+549 QTSSAYLNLEP
-560 VSGGSGSGGGT
+560 VSGDSGGGGGT
-571 NTVIIAVVAIVAI
+571 NTIVVIGIALVAAGVVF
-584 GGGLTLVR
+584 TLVR
-592 GRRKKSADDRA
+592 SRRKKSADDRA

>member
-1 MTYFSQFAVGGQMSK
+1 MNKNFLKIVVAGLFGLTAIAAGMS
-16 NLHKVLITA
+16 TGA
-25 VIGLAT
+25 
-31 LAVGT
+31 
-36 STNVSAEGELS
+36 SAEGELT

-59 NVTVGYLVIDYEIWN
+59 NVTVGFLVIDYEIWN
-74 LTLPTLTS
+74 LTLPMLTS
-82 KAASD
+82 KAATD

-112 SDMKWS
+112 SDLKWS
-118 DGEPMTADDVV
+118 DGVPMTADDVA
-129 YTITRSVTDGWWNH
+129 YTITRSVQDGWWNH

-153 APDAQT
+153 ATDAQT
-159 LVVTSSVPDPKLP
+159 LVVVSSVPDPKLP

-181 HIYEKISAEELPNY
+181 HIYEKISAEDLPNY
-195 LADDNV
+195 LADDYV

-206 QIVERKEGEFIRLVR
+206 QIVERKEGEFVRLVQ

-226 GKKPAIDQLIF
+226 GKKPAMDQLVF
-237 RTYETA
+237 RTFETA

-254 LDAIDDVPGKIFT
+254 LDAVDDVPGKIFAT
-267 AVAAG
+267 IMAG
-272 DVPNIIGI
+272 DEPNITGI

-313 RAINWAIDRQLL
+313 RAINWSLDRQLM

-343 ANPAFDYQVA
+343 ANPAFDYQVE
-353 ADDTYS
+353 ADQTYS
-359 YKPEKA
+359 YDPAKA
-365 NSLLDEAGW
+365 NALLDEAGW
-374 KDSNGDGVRDKDGVE
+374 IDTNGDGVRDKDGVE
-389 LRLRYFDRSIG
+389 LKLRYFDRSVG

-430 ASIQSKSEFDL
+430 AAIQSKSEFDL

-454 MLSDFITA
+454 MLSNFTSS

-483 DALYAKQHVELDPVK
+483 DALYEQQKVELDPAK
-498 RAALIQEM
+498 RADLIQQM

-514 PYAVLYKYDNLQ
+514 PYAVLFKYDNLQ
-526 AFRSDRWQNFV
+526 AFRSDRWQNFE
-537 RQPAEVGPVMFT
+537 RQPAEVGPIMFT
-549 QTSSGYLDLEP
+549 QTSSAYLNLEP
-560 VSGGSGSGGGT
+560 VSGDSDGGGGT
-571 NTVIIAVVAIVAI
+571 NTIVVIGIALVAAGVV
-584 GGGLTLVR
+584 LTLVR
-592 GRRKKSADDRA
+592 SRRKKSADDRA

>member
-1 MTYFSQFAVGGQMSK
+1 MAGLFGLTALAGGMS
-16 NLHKVLITA
+16 TGA
-25 VIGLAT
+25 
-31 LAVGT
+31 
-36 STNVSAEGELS
+36 SAEGELT
-47 FSVGITQDIDSL
+47 FAVGVTQDIDSL
-59 NVTVGYLVIDYEIWN
+59 NVTVGFLVIDYEIWN
-74 LTLPTLTS
+74 LTLPMLTS

-87 FSILPSMAESWT
+87 FSILPNMAESWT

-118 DGEPMTADDVV
+118 DGVPMTAEDVA
-129 YTITRSVTDGWWNH
+129 YTITRSVQDGWWNH

-153 APDAQT
+153 ATDAQT

-181 HIYEKISAEELPNY
+181 HIYEKISAEDLPNY

-206 QIVERKEGEFIRLVR
+206 QIVERKEGEFIRLVQ

-226 GKKPAIDQLIF
+226 GKKPAMDQLIF
-237 RTYETA
+237 RTFETA

-254 LDAIDDVPGKIFT
+254 LDAVDDVPGKIFAT
-267 AVAAG
+267 IMAG
-272 DVPNIIGI
+272 DEPNITGI

-286 FSELAMNSSCPTGI
+286 FSELAMNSGCPTGI
-300 GDGHVALKDPNVR
+300 GDGHVALQDPNVR
-313 RAINWAIDRQLL
+313 RAINWSLDRQLM
-325 VDKVL
+325 VDKIL

-343 ANPAFDYQVA
+343 ANPAFDYQVE
-353 ADDTYS
+353 ADQTYS
-359 YKPEKA
+359 YDPAKA
-365 NSLLDEAGW
+365 NALLDEAGW
-374 KDSNGDGVRDKDGVE
+374 IDTNGDGVRDKDGVE
-389 LRLRYFDRSIG
+389 LKLRYFDRSVG
-400 GAADT
+400 GASDT

-430 ASIQSKSEFDL
+430 AAIQSKSEFDL

-454 MLSDFITA
+454 MLSNFTSS

-483 DALYAKQHVELDPVK
+483 DALYEKQNVELDPVK
-498 RAALIQEM
+498 RADLIQQM

-526 AFRSDRWQNFV
+526 AFRSDRWQNFE
-537 RQPAEVGPVMFT
+537 RQPAEVGPIMFT
-549 QTSSGYLDLEP
+549 QTSSAYLNLEP
-560 VSGGSGSGGGT
+560 VSGDSSGGGGT
-571 NTVIIAVVAIVAI
+571 NTIVVIGIALVAAGVVF
-584 GGGLTLVR
+584 TLVR

>member
-1 MTYFSQFAVGGQMSK
+1 
-16 NLHKVLITA
+16 
-25 VIGLAT
+25 
-31 LAVGT
+31 
-36 STNVSAEGELS
+36 
-47 FSVGITQDIDSL
+47 
-59 NVTVGYLVIDYEIWN
+59 
-74 LTLPTLTS
+74 
-82 KAASD
+82 
-87 FSILPSMAESWT
+87 
-99 SSEDGLTWTYKLR
+99 
-112 SDMKWS
+112 
-118 DGEPMTADDVV
+118 
-129 YTITRSVTDGWWNH
+129 
-143 TTVTGNLTAT
+143 
-153 APDAQT
+153 
-159 LVVTSSVPDPKLP
+159 
-172 ILDVYIVPK
+172 VYIVPK

-206 QIVERKEGEFIRLVR
+206 QIVERKEGEFIRLVQ

-226 GKKPAIDQLIF
+226 GKKPAMDQLIF
-237 RTYETA
+237 RTFETA

-254 LDAIDDVPGKIFT
+254 LDAVDDVPGKIFAT
-267 AVAAG
+267 IMAG
-272 DVPNIIGI
+272 DEPNITGI

-343 ANPAFDYQVA
+343 ANPAFDYQVE
-353 ADDTYS
+353 ADQTYS
-359 YKPEKA
+359 YDPAKA
-365 NSLLDEAGW
+365 NALLDEAGW
-374 KDSNGDGVRDKDGVE
+374 IDTNGDGVRDKDGVE
-389 LRLRYFDRSIG
+389 LKLRYFDRAVG

-416 GIATDV
+416 GIATEV

-430 ASIQSKSEFDL
+430 AAIQSKSEFDL

-454 MLSDFITA
+454 MLSNFTSS

-483 DALYAKQHVELDPVK
+483 DALYEKQHVELDPVK
-498 RAALIQEM
+498 RADLIQQM

-514 PYAVLYKYDNLQ
+514 PYAVLFKYDNLQ
-526 AFRSDRWQNFV
+526 AFRSDRWQNFE
-537 RQPAEVGPVMFT
+537 RQPAEVGPIMFT
-549 QTSSGYLDLEP
+549 QTSSAYLNLEP
-560 VSGGSGSGGGT
+560 VSGDSGGGGGT
-571 NTVIIAVVAIVAI
+571 NTIVVIGIALVAAGVVF
-584 GGGLTLVR
+584 TLVR
-592 GRRKKSADDRA
+592 SRRKKSADDRA

>member
-1 MTYFSQFAVGGQMSK
+1 MNKNFLKVIVAGLFGLTALAGGMS
-16 NLHKVLITA
+16 TGA
-25 VIGLAT
+25 
-31 LAVGT
+31 
-36 STNVSAEGELS
+36 SAEGELT
-47 FSVGITQDIDSL
+47 FAVGVTQDIDSL
-59 NVTVGYLVIDYEIWN
+59 NVTVGFLVIDYEIWN
-74 LTLPTLTS
+74 LTLPMLTS

-87 FSILPSMAESWT
+87 FSILPNMAESWT

-118 DGEPMTADDVV
+118 DGVPMTAEDVA
-129 YTITRSVTDGWWNH
+129 YTITRSVQDGWWNH

-153 APDAQT
+153 ATDAQT

-181 HIYEKISAEELPNY
+181 HIYEKISAEDLPNY

-206 QIVERKEGEFIRLVR
+206 QIVERKEGEFIRLVQ

-226 GKKPAIDQLIF
+226 GKKPAMDQLIF
-237 RTYETA
+237 RTFETA

-254 LDAIDDVPGKIFT
+254 LDAVDDVPGKIFAT
-267 AVAAG
+267 IMAG
-272 DVPNIIGI
+272 DEPNITGI

-286 FSELAMNSSCPTGI
+286 FSELAMNSGCPTGI
-300 GDGHVALKDPNVR
+300 GDGHVALQDPNVR
-313 RAINWAIDRQLL
+313 RAINWSLDRQLM
-325 VDKVL
+325 VDKIL

-343 ANPAFDYQVA
+343 ANPAFDYQVE
-353 ADDTYS
+353 ADQTYS
-359 YKPEKA
+359 YDPAKA
-365 NSLLDEAGW
+365 NALLDEAGW
-374 KDSNGDGVRDKDGVE
+374 IDTNGDGVRDKDGVE
-389 LRLRYFDRSIG
+389 LKLRYFDRSVG
-400 GAADT
+400 GASDT

-430 ASIQSKSEFDL
+430 AAIQSKSEFDL

-454 MLSDFITA
+454 MLSNFTSS

-483 DALYAKQHVELDPVK
+483 DALYEKQNVELDPVK
-498 RAALIQEM
+498 RADLIQQM

-526 AFRSDRWQNFV
+526 AFRSDRWQNFE
-537 RQPAEVGPVMFT
+537 RQPAEVGPIMFT
-549 QTSSGYLDLEP
+549 QTSSAYLNLEP
-560 VSGGSGSGGGT
+560 VSGDSGGGGST
-571 NTVIIAVVAIVAI
+571 NTIVVILVVLVAA
-584 GGGLTLVR
+584 GVVVTLVR
-592 GRRKKSADDRA
+592 SRRKKSADDRA